1 MILQALNEYYE
12 RKEQQGTNELPRFGF
27 EPQPIKFIFELDN
40 DGRLMQFKSSNKKTE
55 NVPQGPKR
63 TSNIAANLLWDNAE
77 YALGIMRKKGGTE
90 NQDAERQKVIEKH
103 ETFIE
108 KIKALPD
115 SAILDAGIQA
125 VLKFLSDFDPAS
137 LKNDQHWEELQKN
150 PYISFQL
157 QGDSRLICQRPTVI
171 KTVESDVTN
180 AAESFCLI
188 TGQQDQVSRT
198 HPAIKGVW
206 DAESSGANI
215 VSFNQAS
222 FCSFQKKQGNNAPIG
237 EKAAFSYTAALNHLL
252 RKDSD
257 NRIQV
262 GDAST
267 VFWSAQ
273 PSELESNFGI
283 VFENP
288 DKDNPDRFTEA
299 VKAIYQSVK
308 QGGKLSVDE
317 TGKQRFYVLGL
328 APNKARIAIRFWVTG
343 TTGEIAERI
352 KQHFDNLEIEHDPK
366 EPPLTLSE
374 LLKNVA
380 VQEEINNVPPNL
392 GGEVMRS
399 ILNGTPYP
407 FTLFAAAIRR
417 CKAKQKDNYSR
428 KAKQKVNYSRKA
440 KQKVN
445 YSRKAKQKVNYPRAA
460 LIKAYLNRISET
472 EEIQVKLDTKYTN
485 PAYLL
490 GRLFSVFFKLQE
502 EAHPDIKAT
511 ISDRYYGAASSS
523 PGGIFPVLVKL
534 HKHHLTKLE
543 QDGRKVHFEKL
554 IGEIMDKLSAENPFP
569 AILNMQDQGRFAVGF
584 YHQRQA
590 FFTKRAPQQ
599 TEEDQS

>member
-12 RKEQQGTNELPRFGF
+12 RKVQQGTNELPRFGF
-27 EPQPIKFIFELDN
+27 EPKLIPFIFELNN
-40 DGRLMQFKSSNKKTE
+40 DGQLVQIKLSDEKPE
-55 NVPQGPKR
+55 IVPQGPKK
-63 TSNIAANLLWDNAE
+63 TSGIAANLLWDNAE
-77 YALGIMRKKGGTE
+77 YALGIMRKKEDTE
-90 NQDAERQKVIEKH
+90 NQDDQRQKVIERH
-103 ETFIE
+103 LAFIE
-108 KIKALPD
+108 KIRTLPD
-115 SAILDAGIQA
+115 SVILDAGIQA
-125 VLKFLSDFDPAS
+125 VLKFLSGFEPAS
-137 LKNDQHWEELQKN
+137 LKNNQHWEELQKN

-157 QGDSRLICQRPTVI
+157 QGDSHLICQRPTVI
-171 KTVESDVTN
+171 KTAESDMTN
-180 AAESFCLI
+180 DAESSCLI

-206 DAESSGANI
+206 GAKSSGANI

-222 FCSFQKKQGNNAPIG
+222 FCSFQKKQGNNAPVG
-237 EKAAFSYTAALNHLL
+237 EKAAFSYTTALNHLL

-283 VFENP
+283 VFGNP

-299 VKAIYQSVK
+299 VKAIYQSVE
-308 QGGKLSVDE
+308 QGGRLSADE

-328 APNKARIAIRFWVTG
+328 APNAARIAIRFWVTG
-343 TTGEIAERI
+343 TTGEIAESI
-352 KQHFDNLEIEHDPK
+352 TQHFDNLEIEHGPK
-366 EPPLTLSE
+366 EPSYLTLFR
-374 LLKNVA
+374 LLTNVA
-380 VQEEINNVPPNL
+380 VQGKIDNVPPNL

-417 CKAKQKDNYSR
+417 CKAE
-428 KAKQKVNYSRKA
+428 
-440 KQKVN
+440 
-445 YSRKAKQKVNYPRAA
+445 QKVNYPRAA

-472 EEIQVKLDTKYTN
+472 EEIQVKLDTEYTN

-490 GRLFSVFFKLQE
+490 GRLFSVFVKLQE
-502 EAHPDIKAT
+502 DTHPGINAT

-543 QDGRKVHFEKL
+543 QGGRKVYFEKL
-554 IGEIMDKLSAENPFP
+554 IGEIMDKLSPENPFP

-590 FFTKRAPQQ
+590 FFTKRDPQQ